1 MARLITQ
8 FTHAKYSYQANS
20 CYTHIDKRRYVK
32 IIIKDTPMDQDRSQK
47 TEDQILALSDAME
60 TGTMQH
66 ARGMLNEL
74 SPAEIAHLLESLPH
88 NERNIIWELVDSEK
102 EGEVLIQLGEE
113 LRATLIRNMSLQDL
127 VNATEGMDVDDLAD
141 FIQSLPDRVTTQVLT
156 SLDTQHRERL
166 EAVLSYPED
175 SAGGLMNTDTITVRS
190 EVTLDVVLRYLRRM
204 DQLPNHTDS
213 LYVTTRNNLFLG
225 TLPLA
230 QLLTNDTELTV
241 ADVMKRDTE
250 VIKASLEDDEVAKIF
265 ETHDLI
271 TAPVVDEN
279 MKLLGRITVDDVVDV
294 IREEAE
300 HSVLGMAGLTEE
312 EDLFAPAIP
321 SARRRAIW
329 LGVNL
334 LTAFMASWVVSNFE
348 GTLEQLVAIAV
359 LMNVVASMGGIA
371 GTQTLTLVI
380 RGIALGQV
388 SKSNRR
394 WLVNKEIIVGLLNG
408 IGWALVIAVIAV
420 FWFDDLNIGYVIA
433 AATIINLFVAAFS
446 GVAIPIIM
454 NKLNVDPAIAGSVV
468 LTTITDIVGL
478 FTFLGLATF
487 FLI

>member
-1 MARLITQ
+1 
-8 FTHAKYSYQANS
+8 
-20 CYTHIDKRRYVK
+20 
-32 IIIKDTPMDQDRSQK
+32 
-47 TEDQILALSDAME
+47 
-60 TGTMQH
+60 MQH

-88 NERNIIWELVDSEK
+88 TERNIIWDLVDSEK

-113 LRATLIRNMSLQDL
+113 LRSTLIRDMSLQDL
-127 VNATEGMDVDDLAD
+127 VSATEGMDVDDLAD
-141 FIQSLPDRVTTQVLT
+141 FMQSLPGRVTTQVLT

-175 SAGGLMNTDTITVRS
+175 SAGGLMNTDTVTVRS
-190 EVTLDVVLRYLRRM
+190 EVTLDVVLRYLRIL
-204 DQLPNHTDS
+204 DQLPENTDS
-213 LYVTTRNNLFLG
+213 LFVTTRENIFVG

-230 QLLTNDTELTV
+230 ELLTNDPELTV
-241 ADVMKRDTE
+241 ADVMKRDIE
-250 VIKASLEDDEVAKIF
+250 VIRASMEDDEVAKIF

-271 TAPVVDEN
+271 SAPVVDSN
-279 MKLLGRITVDDVVDV
+279 MHLLGRITVDDVVDV
-294 IREEAE
+294 IRDEAE
-300 HSVLGMAGLTEE
+300 HSVLGMAGLTQE

-321 SARRRAIW
+321 SARRRAVW
-329 LGVNL
+329 LGINL
-334 LTAFMASWVVSNFE
+334 VTAFAASWVVSNFE
-348 GTLEQLVAIAV
+348 GTLEKVVTIAV

-371 GTQTLTLVI
+371 GSQTLTLVI

-388 SKSNRR
+388 SRSNRN

-433 AATIINLFVAAFS
+433 AATIINLFVAASS

-454 NKLNVDPAIAGSVV
+454 NKLNIDPAIAGNVV

-478 FTFLGLATF
+478 FAFLGLATL
-487 FLI
+487 FLV

>member
-1 MARLITQ
+1 
-8 FTHAKYSYQANS
+8 
-20 CYTHIDKRRYVK
+20 
-32 IIIKDTPMDQDRSQK
+32 MDQDRSQK

-88 NERNIIWELVDSEK
+88 TERNIIWELVNSEK

-113 LRATLIRNMSLQDL
+113 LRATLIRDMSLQDL

-156 SLDTQHRERL
+156 SLDTQYRERL

-175 SAGGLMNTDTITVRS
+175 SAGGLMNIDTITVRS

-204 DQLPNHTDS
+204 DKLPENTDS
-213 LYVTTRNNLFLG
+213 LFVTTRENLFLG
-225 TLPLA
+225 TLSLSKI
-230 QLLTNDTELTV
+230 LTSDAELTV
-241 ADVMKRDTE
+241 ADVMNRDIE
-250 VIKASLEDDEVAKIF
+250 IIKASMEDDEVAKIF
-265 ETHDLI
+265 ETHDLFS
-271 TAPVVDEN
+271 APVVDEN

-294 IREEAE
+294 IRDEAE

-329 LGVNL
+329 LGINL
-334 LTAFMASWVVSNFE
+334 ITAFLASWVVSNFE
-348 GTLEQLVAIAV
+348 GTLEKVVTIAV

-371 GTQTLTLVI
+371 GTQTLTLVV
-380 RGIALGQV
+380 RGLALGQV
-388 SKSNRR
+388 SRSNRS
-394 WLVNKEIIVGLLNG
+394 WLIGKEIIVGLFNG
-408 IGWALVIAVIAV
+408 IGWAIVIAAIAV
-420 FWFDDLNIGYVIA
+420 FWFNDIQIGYVIA

-446 GVAIPIIM
+446 GVVIPIAM
-454 NKLNVDPAIAGSVV
+454 TKLNIDPAIAGSVI

-478 FTFLGLATF
+478 FAFLGLATL
-487 FLI
+487 FLL

>member
-1 MARLITQ
+1 ME
-8 FTHAKYSYQANS
+8 
-20 CYTHIDKRRYVK
+20 
-32 IIIKDTPMDQDRSQK
+32 QDRSQK
-47 TEDQILALSDAME
+47 TEDQILALAEAME

-66 ARGMLNEL
+66 ACGMLNEL

-88 NERNIIWELVDSEK
+88 NERNIIWELVDADK

-113 LRATLIRNMSLQDL
+113 LRSTLIRDMSLQDL

-141 FIQSLPDRVTTQVLT
+141 FIQSLPGRVTTQVLT
-156 SLDTQHRERL
+156 SLDTQRRERL

-190 EVTLDVVLRYLRRM
+190 EVTLDVVIRYLRM
-204 DQLPNHTDS
+204 MEQLPNNTDS
-213 LYVTTRNNLFLG
+213 LFVTTRDNLFVG
-225 TLPLA
+225 TLPLSSI
-230 QLLTNDTELTV
+230 LTNDGERTV

-250 VIKASLEDDEVAKIF
+250 VIKARMEDDEVAKIF

-271 TAPVVDEN
+271 SAPVVDEN
-279 MKLLGRITVDDVVDV
+279 MKLLGRITIDDVVDV

-329 LGVNL
+329 LGLNL
-334 LTAFMASWVVSNFE
+334 LTAFLASWVVSNFE
-348 GTLEQLVAIAV
+348 VTLEKIVTIAV

-371 GTQTLTLVI
+371 GTQTLTLVV
-380 RGIALGQV
+380 RGMALGQV
-388 SKSNRR
+388 SRSNRG
-394 WLVNKEIIVGLLNG
+394 WLFNKEIIVGLLNG

-420 FWFDDLNIGYVIA
+420 LWFNDLNIGYVIA
-433 AATIINLFVAAFS
+433 AATIINLCVAAFS
-446 GVAIPIIM
+446 GVAIPLIM
-454 NKLNVDPAIAGSVV
+454 NKLNIDPAIAGSVI
-468 LTTITDIVGL
+468 LTTVTDIVGL
-478 FTFLGLATF
+478 FAFLGLATI
-487 FLI
+487 FLL

>member
-1 MARLITQ
+1 
-8 FTHAKYSYQANS
+8 
-20 CYTHIDKRRYVK
+20 
-32 IIIKDTPMDQDRSQK
+32 MDQDRSKK
-47 TEDQILALSDAME
+47 TEDQIMALSDAME
-60 TGTMQH
+60 SGTMQH

-88 NERNIIWELVDSEK
+88 TERNIIWDLVSPEK

-113 LRATLIRNMSLQDL
+113 LRSTLIRDMSLQDL
-127 VNATEGMDVDDLAD
+127 ISATEGMDIDDLAD

-166 EAVLSYPED
+166 EAVLPYPED

-190 EVTLDVVLRYLRRM
+190 EVTLDVVLRYLRIL
-204 DQLPNHTDS
+204 DQLPDNTDS
-213 LYVTTRNNLFLG
+213 LFVTTRDNLFVG
-225 TLPLA
+225 TLPLSEI
-230 QLLTNDTELTV
+230 LTNDPELTV
-241 ADVMKRDTE
+241 ADVMKRDVE
-250 VIKASLEDDEVAKIF
+250 VIKARTEDDEVAKIF
-265 ETHDLI
+265 ETHDLFS
-271 TAPVVDEN
+271 APVVDEN
-279 MKLLGRITVDDVVDV
+279 MRLLGRITVDDVVDV

-300 HSVLGMAGLTEE
+300 HSVLGMAGLTQD

-329 LGVNL
+329 LGINL
-334 LTAFMASWVVSNFE
+334 LTAFAASWVVSNFE
-348 GTLEQLVAIAV
+348 GTLEKIVTIAV

-371 GTQTLTLVI
+371 GSQTLTLVI
-380 RGIALGQV
+380 RGLALGQV
-388 SKSNRR
+388 SKSNRS

-408 IGWALVIAVIAV
+408 IVWALVIAIIAV
-420 FWFDDLNIGYVIA
+420 IWFDDLQIGYVIA

-454 NKLNVDPAIAGSVV
+454 YKMDIDPAIAGSVV

-478 FTFLGLATF
+478 FAFLGLATI
-487 FLI
+487 FLL

>member
-1 MARLITQ
+1 
-8 FTHAKYSYQANS
+8 
-20 CYTHIDKRRYVK
+20 
-32 IIIKDTPMDQDRSQK
+32 MDQDRSQK
-47 TEDQILALSDAME
+47 TEDQILALSEAME

-88 NERNIIWELVDSEK
+88 NERNIIWDLVDSEK

-113 LRATLIRNMSLQDL
+113 LRSTLIRDMSLQDL

-166 EAVLSYPED
+166 ESVLSYPED
-175 SAGGLMNTDTITVRS
+175 SAGGLMNTDTITVRR
-190 EVTLDVVLRYLRRM
+190 EVTLDVVLRYLRR
-204 DQLPNHTDS
+204 LGNIPENTDS
-213 LYVTTRNNLFLG
+213 LFVTTRENLFVG
-225 TLPLA
+225 TLSLSRIV
-230 QLLTNDTELTV
+230 TNDSELTV
-241 ADVMKRDTE
+241 AEVMNRDTE
-250 VIKASLEDDEVAKIF
+250 IIKASMEDDEVAKIF
-265 ETHDLI
+265 ETHDLFS
-271 TAPVVDEN
+271 APVVDEN

-294 IREEAE
+294 IRDEAE

-329 LGVNL
+329 LGINL
-334 LTAFMASWVVSNFE
+334 ITAFLASWVVSNFE
-348 GTLEQLVAIAV
+348 GTLEKIVTIAV

-380 RGIALGQV
+380 RGLALGQV
-388 SKSNRR
+388 SRSNRS
-394 WLVNKEIIVGLLNG
+394 WLIGKEIIVGLFNG
-408 IGWALVIAVIAV
+408 IGWAIVIAAIAV
-420 FWFDDLNIGYVIA
+420 FWFNDLQIGYVIA

-446 GVAIPIIM
+446 GVIIPLVM
-454 NKLNVDPAIAGSVV
+454 TKLKIDPAIAGSVI
-468 LTTITDIVGL
+468 LTTVTDIVGL
-478 FTFLGLATF
+478 FAFLGLATL
-487 FLI
+487 FLV

>member
-1 MARLITQ
+1 
-8 FTHAKYSYQANS
+8 
-20 CYTHIDKRRYVK
+20 
-32 IIIKDTPMDQDRSQK
+32 MDQDRSQK

-66 ARGMLNEL
+66 AQGMLNEL

-113 LRATLIRNMSLQDL
+113 LRATLIRDMSLQDL
-127 VNATEGMDVDDLAD
+127 VSATAGMDVDDLAD
-141 FIQSLPDRVTTQVLT
+141 FIQSLPGRVTTQVLT

-175 SAGGLMNTDTITVRS
+175 SAGGLMNTDTVTVRN

-204 DQLPNHTDS
+204 DNIPTNTDS
-213 LYVTTRNNLFLG
+213 LYVTTRENLFVG
-225 TLPLA
+225 TLPLTR
-230 QLLTNDTELTV
+230 LLTNATESTV
-241 ADVMKRDTE
+241 AEVMDRDTE
-250 VIKASLEDDEVAKIF
+250 VIKASMEDDDVARIF

-271 TAPVVDEN
+271 SAPVVDEN

-294 IREEAE
+294 IREEGE
-300 HSVLGMAGLTEE
+300 HSVLGMAGLTED

-321 SARRRAIW
+321 SARRRAVW
-329 LGVNL
+329 LGINL
-334 LTAFMASWVVSNFE
+334 LTAFLASWVVSNFE
-348 GTLEQLVAIAV
+348 GTLERIVTVAV

-371 GTQTLTLVI
+371 GSQTLTLVI
-380 RGIALGQV
+380 RGLALGQV
-388 SKSNRR
+388 SRSNRW

-408 IGWALVIAVIAV
+408 IAWAIVIAVIAV
-420 FWFDDLNIGYVIA
+420 FWFDDLQIGYVIA
-433 AATIINLFVAAFS
+433 TATIINLFVAAFS
-446 GVAIPIIM
+446 GVAIPIILTKM
-454 NKLNVDPAIAGSVV
+454 NIDPAIAGGVI

-478 FTFLGLATF
+478 FAFLGLATL
-487 FLI
+487 FLL

>member
-1 MARLITQ
+1 
-8 FTHAKYSYQANS
+8 
-20 CYTHIDKRRYVK
+20 
-32 IIIKDTPMDQDRSQK
+32 MDLDRSQK
-47 TEDQILALSDAME
+47 TEDQINALSDALK

-88 NERNIIWELVDSEK
+88 TERNIIWDLVDSEK
-102 EGEVLIQLGEE
+102 EGEVLIQIGEE
-113 LRATLIRNMSLQDL
+113 LRATLIRDMSLQDL
-127 VNATEGMDVDDLAD
+127 VSATEGMDVDDLAD

-175 SAGGLMNTDTITVRS
+175 SAGGLMNTDTITLRS
-190 EVTLDVVLRYLRRM
+190 EVTLDVVLRYLRKLGE
-204 DQLPNHTDS
+204 LPENTDS
-213 LYVTTRNNLFLG
+213 LYVTTRDDVIVG
-225 TLPLA
+225 TLSLA
-230 QLLTNDTELTV
+230 KILTSDPELTV
-241 ADVMKRDTE
+241 SEVMDCDTE
-250 VIKASLEDDEVAKIF
+250 VIKASMEDDEVAKIF

-271 TAPVVDEN
+271 SAPVVDEHN
-279 MKLLGRITVDDVVDV
+279 RLLGRITVDDVVDV

-300 HSVLGMAGLTEE
+300 HSVLGMAGLTED

-329 LGVNL
+329 LGINL
-334 LTAFMASWVVSNFE
+334 ITAFVASWVVSNFE
-348 GTLEQLVAIAV
+348 GTLEKVVTIAV

-388 SKSNRR
+388 SKANRR
-394 WLVNKEIIVGLLNG
+394 WLVVKEIIVGLLNG
-408 IGWALVIAVIAV
+408 VVWAIVIAAIAV
-420 FWFDDLNIGYVIA
+420 FWFDDLQIGYVIA

-454 NKLNVDPAIAGSVV
+454 NKINIDPAIAGSVV

-478 FTFLGLATF
+478 FAFLGLATL
-487 FLI
+487 FLV

>member
-1 MARLITQ
+1 
-8 FTHAKYSYQANS
+8 
-20 CYTHIDKRRYVK
+20 
-32 IIIKDTPMDQDRSQK
+32 MDQDRSQK

-60 TGTMQH
+60 SGTMQH

-88 NERNIIWELVDSEK
+88 TERNIIWDLVDSEK

-113 LRATLIRNMSLQDL
+113 LRSTLIRDMSLQDL
-127 VNATEGMDVDDLAD
+127 VSATEGMDVDDLAD
-141 FIQSLPDRVTTQVLT
+141 FMQSLPGRVTTQVLT

-175 SAGGLMNTDTITVRS
+175 SAGGLMNTDTVTVRS
-190 EVTLDVVLRYLRRM
+190 EVTLDVVLRYLRIL
-204 DQLPNHTDS
+204 DQLPENTDS
-213 LYVTTRNNLFLG
+213 LFVTTRENIFVG

-230 QLLTNDTELTV
+230 ELLTNDPELTV
-241 ADVMKRDTE
+241 ADVMKRDIE
-250 VIKASLEDDEVAKIF
+250 VIRASMEDDEVAKIF

-271 TAPVVDEN
+271 SAPVVDSN
-279 MKLLGRITVDDVVDV
+279 MHLLGRITVDDVVDV
-294 IREEAE
+294 IRDEAE
-300 HSVLGMAGLTEE
+300 HSVLGMAGLTQE

-321 SARRRAIW
+321 SARRRAVW
-329 LGVNL
+329 LGINL
-334 LTAFMASWVVSNFE
+334 VTAFAASWVVSNFE
-348 GTLEQLVAIAV
+348 GTLEKVVTIAV

-371 GTQTLTLVI
+371 GSQTLTLVI

-388 SKSNRR
+388 SRSNRN

-433 AATIINLFVAAFS
+433 AATIINLFVAASS

-454 NKLNVDPAIAGSVV
+454 NKLNIDPAIAGNVV

-478 FTFLGLATF
+478 FASSVLPPCFLSDCMQS
-487 FLI
+487 

>member
-1 MARLITQ
+1 
-8 FTHAKYSYQANS
+8 
-20 CYTHIDKRRYVK
+20 
-32 IIIKDTPMDQDRSQK
+32 MDQDRSQK
-47 TEDQILALSDAME
+47 TEDQIKALADVMK

-88 NERNIIWELVDSEK
+88 NERNIIWDLVDSEK

-113 LRATLIRNMSLQDL
+113 LRSTLIRDMSLQDL
-127 VNATEGMDVDDLAD
+127 VSATEGMDVDDLAD

-190 EVTLDVVLRYLRRM
+190 EVTLEVLLRYLRMM
-204 DQLPNHTDS
+204 DDLPDNTDS
-213 LYVTTRNNLFLG
+213 LFVTTRDNLFVG
-225 TLPLA
+225 TLPLSRIITHDPEA
-230 QLLTNDTELTV
+230 IV
-241 ADVMKRDTE
+241 ADIMKRDTE
-250 VIKASLEDDEVAKIF
+250 VIKASMEDNEVAKIF

-271 TAPVVDEN
+271 SAPVVDEN
-279 MKLLGRITVDDVVDV
+279 LRLLGRITIDDVVDV

-321 SARRRAIW
+321 SARRRAVW
-329 LGVNL
+329 LGINL
-334 LTAFMASWVVSNFE
+334 ITAFMASWVVSNFE
-348 GTLEQLVAIAV
+348 GTLEKIVTIAV

-371 GTQTLTLVI
+371 GSQTLTLVI
-380 RGIALGQV
+380 RGLALGQV
-388 SKSNRR
+388 SRSNRR

-408 IGWALVIAVIAV
+408 FVWALVIAVIAV
-420 FWFDDLNIGYVIA
+420 FWFNDLQIGYVIA
-433 AATIINLFVAAFS
+433 AAIIINLFVAAFS
-446 GVAIPIIM
+446 GVVIPIILI
-454 NKLNVDPAIAGSVV
+454 KLNIDPAIAGSVI

-478 FTFLGLATF
+478 FSFLGLATL
-487 FLI
+487 FLL